1 METAVTSRNV
11 VILSPDTAWN
21 SQLPDWA
28 LVIITDYSLL
38 SSPLSSLLTA
48 TDSLTSLVFC
58 KFRGVGVGSVPWV
71 EFVVN
76 YLQLLERNLRPPDRE
91 EKLHFDNL

>member
-1 METAVTSRNV
+1 MARLVWAR
-11 VILSPDTAWN
+11 VII
-21 SQLPDWA
+21 
-28 LVIITDYSLL
+28 IITDYSLL
-38 SSPLSSLLTA
+38 SSPLLAA
-48 TDSLTSLVFC
+48 TDSFVFC

-76 YLQLLERNLRPPDRE
+76 YPQLLERNLRPPDRE